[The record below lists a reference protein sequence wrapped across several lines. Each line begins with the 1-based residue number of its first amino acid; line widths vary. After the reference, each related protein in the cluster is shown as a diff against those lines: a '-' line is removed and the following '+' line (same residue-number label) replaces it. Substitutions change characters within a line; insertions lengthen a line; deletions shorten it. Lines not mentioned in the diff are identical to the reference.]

1 MGISC
6 IATLQIGVSASLSP
20 ADAILDIERFGSP
33 VHIESPEN
41 ADCAVDHGH
50 FFCQVVRSLSKAG
63 VSEGITLSQVG
74 EPPSDYPRRTE
85 TLTESPS
92 RGSWSVRSFPGLRPP
107 LDAPRGARA
116 PLLPSF
122 HGLVTLSRVARIR
135 EPCVQS
141 ESAIH

>member
-1 MGISC
+1 MFFRQSSRWDLRRVGISC
-6 IATLQIGVSASLSP
+6 IATLQIGVLASLSP

-74 EPPSDYPRRTE
+74 EPPFRLPEANRDADRVPIARV
-85 TLTESPS
+85 LV
-92 RGSWSVRSFPGLRPP
+92 GSVFP
-107 LDAPRGARA
+107 RA
-116 PLLPSF
+116 PPI
-122 HGLVTLSRVARIR
+122 A
-135 EPCVQS
+135 
-141 ESAIH
+141 